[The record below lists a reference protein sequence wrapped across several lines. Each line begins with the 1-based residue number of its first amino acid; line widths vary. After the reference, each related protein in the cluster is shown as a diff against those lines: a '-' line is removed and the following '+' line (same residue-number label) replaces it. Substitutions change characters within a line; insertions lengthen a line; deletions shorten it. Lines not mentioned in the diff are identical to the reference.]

1 VTDLTCASR
10 EELLEIIAQQQAQI
24 AALLVGVEEL
34 EAQVQQLQEEIG
46 RLRSGKGGG
55 VEFAVKA
62 SRPPREEK
70 KERKHRAQ
78 AFVRRREKADE
89 VRYHR
94 LERCPDCGAKLT
106 GEGWEH
112 RRHQVIELELRRR
125 VVDHVVLGRRCGV
138 CGKRALPKLEDKE
151 IGAVGKRRFGASVQS
166 LVTVLNVAGRLPIR
180 MIRRMLRETC
190 GLHLSSGAVVDLL
203 DGVRAAA
210 EPTVRE
216 LRAQVRASASV
227 CADETG
233 WREDGVNGYLW
244 TFSTSALRC
253 YEYRPSRSGQV
264 PLEVLGENFGGTVT
278 CDFYAAYNKLGAVLQ
293 RCWPH
298 LLRDAKDL
306 AEINADRPEVAAW
319 REALKALYLEA
330 KTFHHDNPRKR
341 TRARRYFEARTAKL
355 AQPYANDRAAPQRTL
370 AQRILKHLHELF
382 VFVSDPEV
390 PGDNN
395 LAERSLRPAVIA
407 RKISGGTRSPKGSET
422 KMKLMSLLGTW
433 QAQGKPL
440 HATCQQLLLSSPARS
455 P

>member
-1 VTDLTCASR
+1 MTELTSASR
-10 EELLEIIAQQQAQI
+10 EELFEIIATQQAEI
-24 AALLVGVEEL
+24 EALVARVEQL
-34 EAQVQQLQEEIG
+34 EAENL
-46 RLRSGKGGG
+46 RLRRGGG
-55 VEFAVKA
+55 NQTELCIKP
-62 SRPPREEK
+62 SRAPKEK
-70 KERKHRAQ
+70 GPRKHRVQGFA
-78 AFVRRREKADE
+78 RRREQADE
-89 VRYHR
+89 IRYHT
-94 LERCPDCGAKLT
+94 LERCPDCGARLT

-112 RRHQVIELELRRR
+112 RRHQVIEVELKRR
-125 VVDHVVLGRRCGV
+125 VVDHVVLARRCGV

-151 IGAVGKRRFGASVQS
+151 LGAVGKRRFGASVQS

-180 MIRRMLRETC
+180 MIRQMLRETC
-190 GLHLSSGAVVDLL
+190 GLHLSNGSVVHLL

-210 EPTVRE
+210 QPTVKE
-216 LRAQVRASASV
+216 LLEEVRASSSV

-244 TFSTSALRC
+244 TFATPEAR
-253 YEYRPSRSGQV
+253 YFEYRHSRSGQV

-306 AEINADRPEVAAW
+306 AEINADRPEIAAW
-319 REALKALYLEA
+319 EQSLRALYREAKD
-330 KTFHHDNPRKR
+330 FHHDNPRKR
-341 TRARRYFEARTAKL
+341 TRARRYFEAKAAEL
-355 AQPYANDRAAPQRTL
+355 ARPYANDPTAPQRTL

-382 VFVSDPEV
+382 VFVSDPDV

-422 KMKLMSLLGTW
+422 KMKLMSLFGSW
-433 QAQGKPL
+433 QLQNKPL
-440 HATCQQLLLSSPARS
+440 HATCQGLLLSPARS